1 MLKKRNG
8 ELVSCAGLMTWK
20 HWNEQR
26 LSILVSSLEELELL
40 VLKIY
45 YISELSGSICWKF
58 LCLEPKILIEEIQDR
73 ALKYV
78 FSNKVLLIQ
87 LIPRPHFALERP
99 SFIWASQR
107 MWTATQGMR
116 TPGPVRFLAKEPW
129 EVHFHASQMKE
140 EYQLLLSEWDSP
152 RCKVLWCWRQGRV
165 FTGKDRE
172 KGHSR
177 KKQKFEQRH
186 SIDVQSIGF
195 GIRLNWVHTPALP
208 AIRAVSMALTAFHIT
223 ANPLFFISYII
234 MLILL

>member
-1 MLKKRNG
+1 
-8 ELVSCAGLMTWK
+8 MTWK

-45 YISELSGSICWKF
+45 YTSELSWSVCWKF

-73 ALKYV
+73 VLKYV

-87 LIPRPHFALERP
+87 LIPRPDFALERP
-99 SFIWASQR
+99 SFIWASQG
-107 MWTATQGMR
+107 MWTAFQGMR
-116 TPGPVRFLAKEPW
+116 TTGPVRFLAKEPW
-129 EVHFHASQMKE
+129 EVCFQAPQMKG

-152 RCKVLWCWRQGRV
+152 RCLGKVLWCWRQDRV

-177 KKQKFEQRH
+177 KKQKFEQKH

-195 GIRLNWVHTPALP
+195 GIRLNWVHTPALT
-208 AIRAVSMALTAFHIT
+208 AIRVVSMALTVFHIS
-223 ANPLFFISYII
+223 ANPLFSY
-234 MLILL
+234 LICLCLYYCKIQTFS